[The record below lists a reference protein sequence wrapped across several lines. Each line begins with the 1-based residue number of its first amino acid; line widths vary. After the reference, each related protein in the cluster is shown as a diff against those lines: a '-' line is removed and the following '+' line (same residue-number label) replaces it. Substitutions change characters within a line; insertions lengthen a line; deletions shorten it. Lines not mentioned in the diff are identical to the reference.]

1 MSLHSMM
8 ESVCTI
14 FRPTSVVRD
23 ANQGTVQVF
32 TVLQPALACS
42 QQQMSASKQLLYRQN
57 DAFVGATLYFED
69 DPGTTADDLVQA
81 TSDLSGATT
90 NYLVMGRAQQI
101 PALYG
106 EVWTVDCQYIQS
118 PVMPPQVVLP
128 TVASVTGT
136 TAVVGGTVQTDGN
149 AELLNV
155 GVVWSQT
162 AVNNYPVVGG
172 TGVSVV
178 ASAAV
183 VGTFTVALSGLAPGT
198 TYSFAPYARNNIDG
212 SGGAGGTTYGTVT
225 EFSTAS

>member
-8 ESVCTI
+8 ESICTV

-23 ANQGTVQVF
+23 ANQGTVNVF

-69 DPGTTADDLVQA
+69 DPGTTAEDLVQA

-106 EVWTVDCQYIQS
+106 EVWTVDCQYIQAT
-118 PVMPPQVVLP
+118 VMPPQVVLA
-128 TVASVTGT
+128 TVTNIT
-136 TAVVGGTVQTDGN
+136 DTAAVLGGTVQSDGD
-149 AELLNV
+149 AELLAV
-155 GVVWSQT
+155 GVVLSQT
-162 AVNNYPVVGG
+162 SVNNYPVVGG
-172 TGVSVV
+172 TGVTVL
-178 ASAAV
+178 ASSLATGA
-183 VGTFTVALSGLAPGT
+183 FTVEASGLTPGT

-225 EFSTAS
+225 EFTTLT